1 MSETNHNCARL
12 SLSLSIEFSCR
23 HTPYASRRTR
33 VLHCAGDG
41 MLWDWDVA
49 LDMHVHM
56 QVGELLTA
64 SPDRNEPTSTRRR
77 DDVSSSYRQ

>member
-1 MSETNHNCARL
+1 
-12 SLSLSIEFSCR
+12 
-23 HTPYASRRTR
+23 